1 MINNAQ
7 IGNYCSIA
15 PGVKLGQAEH
25 SKYFLL
31 LHKCLVEI

>member
-1 MINNAQ
+1 MINNAK

-25 SKYFLL
+25 SKDFYDITIV
-31 LHKCLVEI
+31 KR